1 MDPTMPAPGATTAAP
16 QTMSPAGAGQQA
28 QMTPEQL
35 QQAIMMMNMLG
46 QGQQGMGQN
55 QMMNQAQQ
63 QNASLGGAPQPPGA
77 ISPQA
82 YQAMFGGAM

>member
-1 MDPTMPAPGATTAAP
+1 MDPTMPPPTAAAP
-16 QTMSPAGAGQQA
+16 PMPGGSQQT

-46 QGQQGMGQN
+46 QGQRGMASQAASGQQSSLGN
-55 QMMNQAQQ
+55 QMM
-63 QNASLGGAPQPPGA
+63 QNANG

>member
-1 MDPTMPAPGATTAAP
+1 MDPTMPPPTAAAP
-16 QTMSPAGAGQQA
+16 PMPGGSQQT

-35 QQAIMMMNMLG
+35 QQAIMMMNLLG
-46 QGQQGMGQN
+46 QGQQGMGN
-55 QMMNQAQQ
+55 QMMQQAS
-63 QNASLGGAPQPPGA
+63 SLGGMPTNSEYQNMMASNPG